1 VSDPAATAYDTSIWE
16 NADHN
21 QKCAFIKDTIFGV
34 RVGEPRP
41 SPHLTSRADSWHDT
55 LVQGDVDQ
63 TKFTLV
69 VVNSLRGSSG
79 QQGIGC
85 SLEQIIMITDSAP
98 PLTVAHLVRA
108 SLRPRRRCAPYASDR
123 SQLGHAFGLSEDT
136 TGAQSIMN
144 PTSPSLT
151 LSPLDRKVARLT
163 AAKITQDQ
171 AAVRVYRQGRVRELR

>member
-1 VSDPAATAYDTSIWE
+1 MARTDRLTIPHQFNVSDPAATAYDTSIWE

-34 RVGEPRP
+34 CGHAFP
-41 SPHLTSRADSWHDT
+41 LFTLRADSWRDV
-55 LVQGDVDQ
+55 LGQGDVDQ
-63 TKFTLV
+63 TKFTLL

-108 SLRPRRRCAPYASDR
+108 SLRPA
-123 SQLGHAFGLSEDT
+123 
-136 TGAQSIMN
+136 
-144 PTSPSLT
+144 
-151 LSPLDRKVARLT
+151 T
-163 AAKITQDQ
+163 AALLTR
-171 AAVRVYRQGRVRELR
+171 ATVRSWATRSA